1 MSGPTLRQKVL
12 VTNPQGL
19 HIRPATKFAECAQK
33 FDCEVF
39 VLKEEQRVNGRNPLE
54 LFLLV
59 ALPGTE
65 LTIEVSGPD
74 AEKALPLLVEVINT
88 PCNDES

>member
-1 MSGPTLRQKVL
+1 MQ

-19 HIRPATKFAECAQK
+19 HIRPATKFAECVQK
-33 FDCEVF
+33 YNCEVF
-39 VLKEEQRVNGRNPLE
+39 VLKDDQRVNGRHPLE

-59 ALPGTE
+59 ALQGTE

-74 AEKALPLLVEVINT
+74 AEAALPILVEIINT
-88 PCNDES
+88 PCDDP